1 MAAIAKFISYDGGIA
16 FSDTT
21 LKIQLQGED
30 ATYIPIDEV
39 SAIKVV
45 LPQNDAEG
53 SIRVQ
58 TATGE
63 RYQLFFDADQYKEA
77 VQFKRKFNA
86 TAGIKDTPRQRQA
99 TGQQRRPRSFF
110 IPAVILGVLILGVI
124 LFFVIRGVGASR
136 SVANLDAYKEAV
148 SICRDDIN
156 AASLVLGNMT
166 NYESNYLKISGNPSD
181 AMVDAALQWL
191 TENANENRETID
203 AAYNSIRQ
211 QYKDIALTEIS
222 GKEAEEIG
230 TSVQEMYDAY
240 ISLHDLA
247 LMPTGSKDDFDKNSN
262 TYVLTIASASRD
274 LTLFLDGG

>member
-1 MAAIAKFISYDGGIA
+1 M
-16 FSDTT
+16 
-21 LKIQLQGED
+21 KIQLQGED

-99 TGQQRRPRSFF
+99 TGQQRRPRSFL
-110 IPAVILGVLILGVI
+110 IPAVILGVLIISVI

-136 SVANLDAYKEAV
+136 SAANLDAYKEAV

-203 AAYNSIRQ
+203 AAYNSIQQ